1 MVRRDL
7 ESLAV
12 DAHYVGRLPAD
23 RVPMAVTADHH
34 LTVLDGDAPAGAA
47 SAAGVM
53 PVRIYFAA
61 LSLLALAAF
70 VLGVENRF
78 TASGLFVLPPL
89 VDWIPPLSG
98 RAWSEAFAI
107 HQQDPAFAACGG
119 TETLAQF
126 KLIYWWEWLRRAS
139 LLALAAVALPGLYAA
154 WTWRRVHFA
163 RPRLLGLAV
172 LAAAWWPARVLVG
185 LTVDASATMS
195 SFDVG
200 QYRHAVDVAFASAV
214 IAGLLASVLMPRRP
228 APRAWLRERERGEW
242 LWIALITLDVCFG
255 AFFTACN
262 AAAAW
267 PTWPGYGGHLLPPL
281 AQLTSYAPWWLNLTF
296 NPYGIQLAHRALSI
310 ALWIAAAGQL
320 GAALLRG
327 LPMTRAAVRFGLISA
342 QAFVG
347 IATLVLGVPALLS
360 IAHQVGGI
368 ALLAVSLAILLSGR
382 ARSAPTLRLAA
393 SRVAA

>member
-1 MVRRDL
+1 
-7 ESLAV
+7 
-12 DAHYVGRLPAD
+12 
-23 RVPMAVTADHH
+23 MAVTADH
-34 LTVLDGDAPAGAA
+34 LIVLQGDAPARAVP
-47 SAAGVM
+47 AAGVA
-53 PVRIYFAA
+53 PVRVYFAI
-61 LSLLALAAF
+61 LSMLALAAF

-78 TASGLFVLPPL
+78 TASGLFVLPPP
-89 VDWIPPLSG
+89 VDWIPPLTE

-119 TETLAQF
+119 TETLEQF

-139 LLALAAVALPGLYAA
+139 LLALAAAALPGLGAA
-154 WTWRRVHFA
+154 SLWRRLQFML
-163 RPRLLGLAV
+163 PRLLGLAL
-172 LAAAWWPARVLVG
+172 LAAAWWPVRALVG
-185 LTVDASATMS
+185 LAVDASATLS

-214 IAGLLASVLMPRRP
+214 IAGLLASVFVPPRPR
-228 APRAWLRERERGEW
+228 PRARLRRDERAEW
-242 LWIALITLDVCFG
+242 VWIALITIDICFG
-255 AFFTACN
+255 ALFAACN

-327 LPMTRAAVRFGLISA
+327 RPAMRAGLRLGLISA
-342 QAFVG
+342 QAATG
-347 IATLVLGVPALLS
+347 IATLVLGVPAALS
-360 IAHQVGGI
+360 IVHQVGGVT
-368 ALLAVSLAILLSGR
+368 LLAVSLGALLGGR
-382 ARSAPTLRLAA
+382 ARSSPALRLVA